1 VTAGGGQTD
10 GQAQGLAPHLKQ
22 APLSL
27 VFSYLPHSYLL
38 ECQVPA
44 QPLYH
49 PPFPSQHHQT
59 TLQPEAVPKCPVAAH
74 HSHHSLWPKT
84 LSQP

>member
-38 ECQVPA
+38 ECQPSHSTT
-44 QPLYH
+44 PLFLPSTIK
-49 PPFPSQHHQT
+49 PPSNLRQSPSV
-59 TLQPEAVPKCPVAAH
+59 L
-74 HSHHSLWPKT
+74 
-84 LSQP
+84 